1 MYVRAS
7 ATPDPAFLPLPR
19 KSRRSCFILFCEGLL
34 SVRVHLFVSGQ
45 TVLFLRRRART
56 CHKRT
61 PQVAATAEST
71 GIGAT
76 ASCSLFVPFPIDCL
90 RSYISLS
97 LSSAFWYVLWY
108 VWLIAHR
115 LAALYFFSSSQLPLA
130 AAAVGSKWKKKR
142 KKKETGKAKKP
153 VHACLLPVSTYMY
166 ARRLLS
172 TYVHTLYTLYSPPV
186 PSPSH
191 GEFQQINHRP
201 KGRLKTK
208 KKRKKPR
215 YLTKPLQRR
224 RQTRR
229 ARISY
234 TSAEV

>member
-130 AAAVGSKWKKKR
+130 AAAVGSKWKKKKEEKGNR
-142 KKKETGKAKKP
+142 KSKETR
-153 VHACLLPVSTYMY
+153 ACVLAASLYVCMRAASCPHMY
-166 ARRLLS
+166 IHCIHCIVLRSR
-172 TYVHTLYTLYSPPV
+172 PPV
-186 PSPSH
+186 TVNS
-191 GEFQQINHRP
+191 N
-201 KGRLKTK
+201 K
-208 KKRKKPR
+208 
-215 YLTKPLQRR
+215 
-224 RQTRR
+224 
-229 ARISY
+229 
-234 TSAEV
+234 

>member
-130 AAAVGSKWKKKR
+130 AAAVGSKWKKKGR
-142 KKKETGKAKKP
+142 KRKQEKQRNP
-153 VHACLLPVSTYMY
+153 CMRACCQSLRMY